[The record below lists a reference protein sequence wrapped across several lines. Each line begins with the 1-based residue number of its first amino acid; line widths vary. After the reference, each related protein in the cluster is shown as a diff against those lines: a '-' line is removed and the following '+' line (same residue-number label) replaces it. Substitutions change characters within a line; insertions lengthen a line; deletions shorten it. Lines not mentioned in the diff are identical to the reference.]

1 MSKVKDLTTK
11 ITDKELETIKA
22 QQGKIQTV
30 VYDLGALEAK
40 KFEISVALKEF
51 NDELNVTKK
60 ELEEKYGQVNINLQ
74 DGSYEEIVEEV
85 STADAK

>member
-40 KFEISVALKEF
+40 KFEISGALKDF
-51 NDELNVTKK
+51 NDELNKTKK

>member
-1 MSKVKDLTTK
+1 MSKDSK
-11 ITDKELETIKA
+11 ITEKELETIKE
-22 QQGKIQTV
+22 QQQKIQTV

-40 KFEISVALKEF
+40 KFEISAALKEF
-51 NDELNVTKK
+51 NEALNETKK

-85 STADAK
+85 STEEA

>member
-1 MSKVKDLTTK
+1 MSKDQK
-11 ITDKELETIKA
+11 ITKKELEAVKE
-22 QQGKIQTV
+22 QQKKIQTV
-30 VYDLGALEAK
+30 VYDLGALEAR
-40 KFEISVALKEF
+40 KFEISGALKDFTEA
-51 NDELNVTKK
+51 LNTTKK